1 MIRWY
6 FEKFMQAI
14 GYRKF
19 WYFPSRRMPMSD
31 FWIWKF
37 RPDLPEG
44 VYDGERKCTCHP
56 DDNPP
61 VPCAKQYALSECRE
75 VSKQCKQ

>member
-6 FEKFMQAI
+6 FEKFMQTI

-37 RPDLPEG
+37 RPDLSKGE
-44 VYDGERKCTCHP
+44 YDGERKCTCHP

-61 VPCAKQYALSECRE
+61 VPCARQYALSECRE